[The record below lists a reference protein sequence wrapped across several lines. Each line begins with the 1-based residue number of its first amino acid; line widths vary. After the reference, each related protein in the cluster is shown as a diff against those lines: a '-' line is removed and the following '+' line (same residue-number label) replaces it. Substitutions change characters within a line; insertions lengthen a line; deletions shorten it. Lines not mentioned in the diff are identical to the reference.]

1 MRRLRLALSRF
12 AMKLLL
18 LLSPLLL
25 WFLPL
30 CAYRK
35 LRVTAP
41 IQVWRWTGIATGIVV
56 CPASIGV
63 YALYWVAGYL
73 WIFGFPLALVGM
85 LGLLVG
91 MIHGD
96 PVYKIAIM
104 LGIVERGTVVHGTS
118 NLYIAL
124 LGALLW
130 ALVYGALGW
139 AIDLWRQWR
148 LNVRNTA

>member
-1 MRRLRLALSRF
+1 
-12 AMKLLL
+12 MKLLL

-30 CAYRK
+30 CTYRR
-35 LRVTAP
+35 LRAAAP

-73 WIFGFPLALVGM
+73 WVFGFPLALVGM

-96 PVYKIAIM
+96 PVYALATI
-104 LGIVERGTVVHGTS
+104 LGIVAPGIVVHGAVQVF
-118 NLYIAL
+118 IAL
-124 LGALLW
+124 LGAFVW
-130 ALVYGALGW
+130 APVYGALGW
-139 AIDLWRQWR
+139 GIDLWRQRR
-148 LNVRNTA
+148 LHPWNAA